1 MLVGF
6 LVAALALMYCSLP
19 LCADSADGGD
29 GIKRITMETRKEAI
43 LCGKSG
49 AECAVT
55 PYRLCPSENGP
66 HSAYVATPFSRVAA
80 AVFEAMKRHARPIP
94 MSPGEANGWGV
105 GIYVFPGEDYDKAD
119 SIERV
124 MIRRE
129 GETIEPETT
138 TLAPVTLVSR
148 AGAKKEVSKGFF
160 AFPMTAFAP
169 TADMAIVF
177 VGSAGQTICTL
188 DRSRLSMLR

>member
-1 MLVGF
+1 
-6 LVAALALMYCSLP
+6 
-19 LCADSADGGD
+19 
-29 GIKRITMETRKEAI
+29 
-43 LCGKSG
+43 
-49 AECAVT
+49 
-55 PYRLCPSENGP
+55 
-66 HSAYVATPFSRVAA
+66 
-80 AVFEAMKRHARPIP
+80 MKRYARPIL

-138 TLAPVTLVSR
+138 TLAPVTLVSP

-160 AFPMTAFAP
+160 AFPMGAFAP
-169 TADMAIVF
+169 TADVTIIF
-177 VGSAGQTICTL
+177 VNSAGETTCAV
-188 DRSRLSMLR
+188 DRTKLSMLR